1 MRRLCFLLLLAIA
14 SPAAAQAPDEPIR
27 LTIHPASLPSPAL
40 KYQLLPRAED
50 WVPGNA
56 VLHYYRAF
64 APDWNGWQR
73 QPGIFERIDRALSSS
88 LQELPRKE
96 FAWLLS
102 SHQLSEVDLAARCTY
117 VDWDFTER
125 MKKEGYNL
133 LLPDVQGFRQFA
145 NLLALRGRLELADRQ
160 YHRVAYSLQS
170 GFALSRH
177 VAEAPLL
184 ISALVG
190 VATANVQAAQVEQ
203 WLQISGSPNLYWA
216 LTNLPR
222 PFIDLRKPLQ
232 GEQLILQ
239 AALPAGLQEIDRAAM
254 SGQQQQ
260 ALVDALVRL
269 MHLGQPREQPGDR
282 AGLLVLVLKGY
293 PEAKQA
299 LLAQGRKPAELE
311 AMPMVQVYTIHA
323 LQQFRQLRDD
333 ALKWFSLPYPEG
345 QAGLDRIDKQ
355 LREAHRRLQGGP
367 FLELIPGYQRLYV
380 APAQPDRKIAA
391 LRCIEAIRL
400 YAAGHDGELPA
411 QLSDIREVPIPPDP
425 LTGRP
430 FVYHQAGNKATL
442 AGGQRAPGAPPAGT
456 LIYELT
462 LEP

>member
-1 MRRLCFLLLLAIA
+1 MRRLCFFLLLASA
-14 SPAAAQAPDEPIR
+14 SPAAAQTPGEPIR
-27 LTIHPASLPSPAL
+27 LTIHPAPLPSPAL
-40 KYQLLPRAED
+40 KYQLLPRPED

-73 QPGIFERIDRALSSS
+73 QPEIFERMDRAMSSS
-88 LQELPRKE
+88 LQELPRKD
-96 FAWLLS
+96 FAWLLTS
-102 SHQLSEVDLAARCTY
+102 KQLGELDLAARCTY
-117 VDWDFTER
+117 ADWDFTER
-125 MKKEGYNL
+125 LKKEGYNL

-145 NLLALRGRLELADRQ
+145 NLLALRARLELADRD
-160 YHRVAYSLQS
+160 YERAAYTLQS

-177 VAEAPLL
+177 VAEAPLI

-190 VATANVQAAQVEQ
+190 VATARVQADQVEQ
-203 WLQISGSPNLYWA
+203 WLQVPGSPNLYWA
-216 LTNLPR
+216 LTGLPR

-239 AALPAGLQEIDRAAM
+239 AALPAGLQDVERTVM
-254 SGQQQQ
+254 SASQQQ
-260 ALVDALVRL
+260 ALVEALVRL
-269 MHLGQPREQPGDR
+269 MNPGRAREQPEDR
-282 AGLLVLVLKGY
+282 AGLLFLVLKSY

-299 LLAQGRKPAELE
+299 LLAQGRKPAEVE
-311 AMPMVQVYTIHA
+311 AMSMVQVYTIHA

-345 QAGLDRIDKQ
+345 QSGLDRIDKQ
-355 LREAHRRLQGGP
+355 VREAHQRLQAEP
-367 FLELIPGYQRLYV
+367 FLELIPAYQKLYA
-380 APAQPDRKIAA
+380 APAQLDRKLAA

-400 YAAGHDGELPA
+400 HAASHDGELPA
-411 QLSDIREVPIPPDP
+411 QLGDIREVPVPADP
-425 LTGRP
+425 LTGKP

-442 AGGQRAPGAPPAGT
+442 AGDQRALGAPPAGA